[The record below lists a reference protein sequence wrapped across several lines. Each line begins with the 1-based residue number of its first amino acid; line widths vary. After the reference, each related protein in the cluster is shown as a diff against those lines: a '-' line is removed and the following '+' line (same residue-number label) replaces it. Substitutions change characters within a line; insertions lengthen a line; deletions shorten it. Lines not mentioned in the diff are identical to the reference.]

1 MKRFFTKT
9 GIWLLA
15 AAATIAVVLCVVS
28 ALGSGTGLLHNALG
42 VIASPFRAAGSAVA
56 GWVDGIN
63 DRFDSVEAL
72 QQENE
77 ELRQQIAELE
87 KQLRSAE
94 SAAEENRDLRELLGL
109 RQQRSDLTFEAARV
123 TQRDVSNWAS
133 TLVLNRGSQHGVAV
147 GNCAVDSA
155 GNLAGVI
162 TEVGLN
168 WSRLA
173 TVLDTESQFGA
184 TVFRTG
190 ETAVAG
196 GELELMAEG
205 KLRLQYLADSASLI
219 KGDVVVTSGLGGYY
233 PSGLVIGTVEA
244 VQTDDGGLARY
255 AVLVHVRIWGVHP
268 FILPAIAVIP
278 ATLERGEQGL
288 LYGAFFGLACDLLT
302 PVAGMPCFYFLV
314 FLLGAAAAWLLS
326 GQVIMAGVVCSV
338 AVTAVCMVICALLH
352 AAVMAGQ
359 SGFDMGAASWLALRE
374 LAVSLPF
381 AAAVHP
387 LLAWVRTRALDD

>member
-56 GWVDGIN
+56 GWVDGIS
-63 DRFDSVEAL
+63 DRFDSVEQL
-72 QQENE
+72 QKEND

-196 GELELMAEG
+196 GELALMAEG

-255 AVLVHVRIWGVHP
+255 AVLEPG
-268 FILPAIAVIP
+268 
-278 ATLERGEQGL
+278 
-288 LYGAFFGLACDLLT
+288 
-302 PVAGMPCFYFLV
+302 
-314 FLLGAAAAWLLS
+314 
-326 GQVIMAGVVCSV
+326 CSV
-338 AVTAVCMVICALLH
+338 DEMKELFIITDFDVI
-352 AAVMAGQ
+352 
-359 SGFDMGAASWLALRE
+359 E
-374 LAVSLPF
+374 
-381 AAAVHP
+381 
-387 LLAWVRTRALDD
+387 

>member
-56 GWVDGIN
+56 GWVGGIS
-63 DRFDSVEAL
+63 DRFDSVEEL
-72 QQENE
+72 QQEND

-133 TLVLNRGSQHGVAV
+133 TLVLNRGSRHGVAV

-190 ETAVAG
+190 EAAVAMGDLSLMSSGKVKLNYLSGTNPPVG
-196 GELELMAEG
+196 GDLVL
-205 KLRLQYLADSASLI
+205 
-219 KGDVVVTSGLGGYY
+219 TSGLGGYF
-233 PSGLVIGTVEA
+233 PSGLVIGSVED
-244 VQTDDGGLARY
+244 VRTDDSGLTQY
-255 AVLVHVRIWGVHP
+255 AVVQPNVRPESLVQV
-268 FILPAIAVIP
+268 FVI
-278 ATLERGEQGL
+278 T
-288 LYGAFFGLACDLLT
+288 AFDI
-302 PVAGMPCFYFLV
+302 V
-314 FLLGAAAAWLLS
+314 
-326 GQVIMAGVVCSV
+326 
-338 AVTAVCMVICALLH
+338 
-352 AAVMAGQ
+352 
-359 SGFDMGAASWLALRE
+359 D
-374 LAVSLPF
+374 
-381 AAAVHP
+381 
-387 LLAWVRTRALDD
+387 

>member
-1 MKRFFTKT
+1 M
-9 GIWLLA
+9 
-15 AAATIAVVLCVVS
+15 
-28 ALGSGTGLLHNALG
+28 
-42 VIASPFRAAGSAVA
+42 
-56 GWVDGIN
+56 
-63 DRFDSVEAL
+63 
-72 QQENE
+72 
-77 ELRQQIAELE
+77 AELE

-133 TLVLNRGSQHGVAV
+133 TLVLNRGSRHGVAV

-255 AVLVHVRIWGVHP
+255 AVLEPG
-268 FILPAIAVIP
+268 
-278 ATLERGEQGL
+278 
-288 LYGAFFGLACDLLT
+288 
-302 PVAGMPCFYFLV
+302 
-314 FLLGAAAAWLLS
+314 
-326 GQVIMAGVVCSV
+326 CSV
-338 AVTAVCMVICALLH
+338 DEMKELFIITDFDVI
-352 AAVMAGQ
+352 
-359 SGFDMGAASWLALRE
+359 E
-374 LAVSLPF
+374 
-381 AAAVHP
+381 
-387 LLAWVRTRALDD
+387 